1 MCENI
6 NDLNLQIEK
15 SQIWSIDEECTSN
28 LSADL
33 TNAKILN
40 YLKIK
45 GNKIQG
51 EVHQYHIQLNH
62 LKLAMEKVW
71 SPCSITGMTQIKHK
85 MLEKCLIVSTTII
98 IKCCFFMTMLAVSY
112 NLNLNSEKLMH
123 QHSNDSSSTK

>member
-40 YLKIK
+40 YLKSREIRFR
-45 GNKIQG
+45 
-51 EVHQYHIQLNH
+51 
-62 LKLAMEKVW
+62 
-71 SPCSITGMTQIKHK
+71 
-85 MLEKCLIVSTTII
+85 EKCINTIFSSI
-98 IKCCFFMTMLAVSY
+98 I
-112 NLNLNSEKLMH
+112 
-123 QHSNDSSSTK
+123 SNRQWRKFGVHAALLG